1 MGTGISGTG
10 NCSMWNQRI
19 EERKMKQKIGKIT
32 VLFFTLMVVC
42 SLLANGISGA
52 LLAKVSTGQI
62 KKGTLKTV
70 VENSVVVEA
79 GEISGQFLPE
89 SEKIGKLFVKSG
101 ETVSKNQE
109 ILQFDSEYLEQN
121 IQNETQNLEK
131 LQLSLEQQK
140 LQGQA
145 DARVSETES
154 AEIALNSAFQ
164 ELQQAQ
170 SAYQRGVEEAQA
182 FEKTAPQD
190 AEESE
195 IEAWNQQMDALNE
208 KVQSLAD
215 TVQSQANAYETAQK
229 QYELAQKS
237 DADTQ
242 ANEEKNQQ
250 ASRLSEESIQVDID
264 ASNARLEKLKTLKL
278 KNGIVTANAD
288 GIFVSEDLS
297 AGVITT
303 GSEQI
308 QIATGNLMVRGTIT
322 KEQEGIIKNGD
333 TIDVTFLGERESEKV
348 SVTRLDKNF
357 WYGTLESK
365 NCTIGETGSY
375 SYIKESDSYDEVIP
389 LGALRQSQGSYY
401 VLTVEKQEGI
411 LGSEYKA
418 KETPVTLLSKDDTY
432 VAIQSTIEDKT
443 KIIISSNKYVEEG
456 DRIRLREE

>member
-1 MGTGISGTG
+1 
-10 NCSMWNQRI
+10 
-19 EERKMKQKIGKIT
+19 MKQKIGKIT
-32 VLFFTLMVVC
+32 VLFFILMAVC

-101 ETVSKNQE
+101 EKVSANQE
-109 ILQFDSEYLEQN
+109 ILQFDSEYLDQK
-121 IQNETQNLEK
+121 IQEETQNLEK
-131 LQLSLEQQK
+131 LQLSLKQQK

-154 AEIALNSAFQ
+154 AEIALNSALQ

-215 TVQSQANAYETAQK
+215 AVQSQANAYDTAQK

-250 ASRLSEESIQVDID
+250 ASQLSEESIQVDID
-264 ASNARLEKLKTLKL
+264 SAKKHLEKLETLKT
-278 KNGIVTANAD
+278 KNGIVTADTD

-308 QIATGNLMVRGTIT
+308 QIATGNLTVKGTLE
-322 KEQEGIIKNGD
+322 KEQEGLIKNGD
-333 TIDVTFLGERESEKV
+333 TIEVTFSGESKSEKI

-357 WYGTLESK
+357 WYGTLE
-365 NCTIGETGSY
+365 NENRTIGETGSY
-375 SYIKESDSYDEVIP
+375 SFTKESDSYDEVIP

-411 LGSEYKA
+411 LGSEYRA
-418 KETPVTLLSKDDTY
+418 GATPVTLLSKDDTSA
-432 VAIQSTIEDKT
+432 AIQSTLGDKT

-456 DRIRLREE
+456 DRVRLREE

>member
-1 MGTGISGTG
+1 M
-10 NCSMWNQRI
+10 
-19 EERKMKQKIGKIT
+19 
-32 VLFFTLMVVC
+32 
-42 SLLANGISGA
+42 
-52 LLAKVSTGQI
+52 
-62 KKGTLKTV
+62 
-70 VENSVVVEA
+70 
-79 GEISGQFLPE
+79 
-89 SEKIGKLFVKSG
+89 
-101 ETVSKNQE
+101 
-109 ILQFDSEYLEQN
+109 
-121 IQNETQNLEK
+121 
-131 LQLSLEQQK
+131 
-140 LQGQA
+140 
-145 DARVSETES
+145 
-154 AEIALNSAFQ
+154 
-164 ELQQAQ
+164 
-170 SAYQRGVEEAQA
+170 
-182 FEKTAPQD
+182 
-190 AEESE
+190 
-195 IEAWNQQMDALNE
+195 
-208 KVQSLAD
+208 
-215 TVQSQANAYETAQK
+215 
-229 QYELAQKS
+229 
-237 DADTQ
+237 
-242 ANEEKNQQ
+242 
-250 ASRLSEESIQVDID
+250 
-264 ASNARLEKLKTLKL
+264 
-278 KNGIVTANAD
+278 TANAD

-418 KETPVTLLSKDDTY
+418 KETPVTLISKDDTY